1 MTTRSPN
8 TFVVGA
14 GQVAIALAGTL
25 RQAGFPVLGL
35 WARDP
40 AAARQAAALAGVA
53 GFSPAPPDLL
63 LEAEVVVVAV
73 KDDAV
78 GEVATRLC
86 NTGLVGER
94 HVLLHCS
101 GSTSAATAFAP
112 VLGKV
117 GGVGTLHPLRAIAQ
131 AKDLLRTKGALRG
144 TVFGIEGDA
153 RGLAAATHL
162 AAALGGTAL
171 PVEGATMARYHAAA
185 AIASNFAVAVLDAAV
200 SLLAEAGVDRA
211 AALAALVPLTQGAI
225 ANAGAHGIEG
235 GLTGPIRRGDAGTV
249 QRHLE
254 AVAHDGELA
263 QLYRVLGRRT
273 LALARAGLPA
283 EAAVAIDKLLSEPN
297 NLG

>member
-1 MTTRSPN
+1 LTARSPN

-14 GQVAIALAGTL
+14 GQVAIALAGAL

-35 WARDP
+35 WARQA
-40 AAARQAAALAGVA
+40 AAARSAAALAGVA

-63 LEAEVVVVAV
+63 LEAEVVIIAV

-78 GEVATRLC
+78 GEVATQLC
-86 NTGLVGER
+86 ATGLIGER

-153 RGLAAATHL
+153 RGLAAATRI
-162 AAALGGTAL
+162 AEILGGTPL
-171 PVEGATMARYHAAA
+171 LVEGATMARYHAAA
-185 AIASNFAVAVLDAAV
+185 AIASNFAVATLDAAV
-200 SLLAEAGVDRA
+200 ELLSSAGVGRD
-211 AALAALVPLTQGAI
+211 AALAALVPLAQGAI
-225 ANAGAHGIEG
+225 ANAGSLGLAG

-249 QRHLE
+249 QRHLA
-254 AVAHDGELA
+254 AVAHDPELA

-273 LALARAGLPA
+273 LALAASGLTPEASAAIAALLA
-283 EAAVAIDKLLSEPN
+283 ER
-297 NLG
+297 